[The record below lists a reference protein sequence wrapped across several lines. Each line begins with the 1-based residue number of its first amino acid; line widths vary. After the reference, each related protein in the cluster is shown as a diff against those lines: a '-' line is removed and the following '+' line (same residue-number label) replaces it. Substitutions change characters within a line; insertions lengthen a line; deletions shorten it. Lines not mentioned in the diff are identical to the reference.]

1 MSGITTLDTH
11 PARPFYTLRCFY
23 PGTDDM
29 LRSQYETE
37 LVKRR
42 EFISRYVRSG
52 GDSSIPCPEIDAGID
67 LFVPKDISIT
77 YTPSVQTVTVKHQ
90 FHCAM
95 YFGDIPCGFHMYPR
109 SSVSKTPLR
118 LANSVGIIDA
128 GYRGDIM
135 AKFDVHPHVSHV
147 SHDIPK
153 YGRVVQLC
161 APNMTYPVCPVMV
174 YSMDALGGPTI
185 RGSGGFGSTGC

>member
-1 MSGITTLDTH
+1 MPEITSLDTH

-23 PGTDDM
+23 SGSDDM
-29 LRSQYETE
+29 MRTQYETE
-37 LVKRR
+37 FTKRR
-42 EFISRYVRSG
+42 ELISKYVRSG
-52 GDSSIPCPEIDAGID
+52 DDPSVPCPEIDAGVD
-67 LFVPKDISIT
+67 LFVPEPISISSS
-77 YTPSVQTVTVKHQ
+77 PSVCTITVKHQ

-128 GYRGDIM
+128 GYRGDVM
-135 AKFDVHPHVSHV
+135 AKFDVHSHV
-147 SHDIPK
+147 SHEIPK

-161 APNMTYPVCPVMV
+161 APNITYPVCPVMV
-174 YSMDALGGPTI
+174 GSMDALGGPTI
-185 RGSGGFGSTGC
+185 RGSGGFGSTGR

>member
-1 MSGITTLDTH
+1 MSEITSLDTH

-23 PGTDDM
+23 SGTDAM
-29 LRSQYETE
+29 LRAQYEDMF
-37 LVKRR
+37 VRRR
-42 EFISRYVRSG
+42 ESISKYVRSG
-52 GDSSIPCPEIDAGID
+52 SDPAIPCPEIDAGID
-67 LFVPKDISIT
+67 LFVPEPISIT
-77 YTPSVQTVTVKHQ
+77 TTPSVRTVTVKHQ

-128 GYRGDIM
+128 GYRGDII
-135 AKFDVHPHVSHV
+135 AKFDVHAHMFLE
-147 SHDIPK
+147 IPM

-161 APNMTYPVCPVMV
+161 APNMTYPVCPTMV
-174 YSMDALGGPTI
+174 DSLDALGGPTI

>member
-1 MSGITTLDTH
+1 MPDVAIITLDTH

-23 PGTDDM
+23 SGSDDM
-29 LRSQYETE
+29 VRSQYESAF
-37 LVKRR
+37 VARR
-42 EFISRYVRSG
+42 EHISKYVRSG
-52 GDSSIPCPEIDAGID
+52 GDPSVPCPEIDAGID
-67 LFVPKDISIT
+67 LFVPELISVSSS
-77 YTPSVQTVTVKHQ
+77 PSVCTITVKHQ

-128 GYRGDIM
+128 GYRGDVM
-135 AKFDVHPHVSHV
+135 AKFDVHAHVSHE
-147 SHDIPK
+147 IPK

-174 YSMDALGGPTI
+174 DSMDALGGPTI
-185 RGSGGFGSTGC
+185 RGSGGFGSTGR

>member
-1 MSGITTLDTH
+1 MSEITSLNTH
-11 PARPFYTLRCFY
+11 PTRPFYTLRCFY
-23 PGTDDM
+23 SGTDDM

-37 LVKRR
+37 FVKRR
-42 EFISRYVRSG
+42 ELITKYVRSG
-52 GDSSIPCPEIDAGID
+52 GDPTTPCPEIDAGID
-67 LFVPKDISIT
+67 LFVPELISIT
-77 YTPSVQTVTVKHQ
+77 ATPSVHTVTVKHQ

-95 YFGDIPCGFHMYPR
+95 HFGDIPCGFHMYPR

-135 AKFDVHPHVSHV
+135 AKFDIRSHV
-147 SHDIPK
+147 PHEILK

-161 APNMTYPVCPVMV
+161 SPNMTYPVCPVMV
-174 YSMDALGGPTI
+174 DSMDALGGPTI